1 MSAGIINKMK
11 FVSPVGKDYKKFID
25 YIDREETKAYISI
38 KDFDKY
44 TDYMGNPDK
53 STGVFN
59 NEKDNLDKKDLK
71 KIKEQFL
78 NAQNDSSPLWQ
89 IVYSF
94 DNDFLRENNLL
105 SPEGLLNE
113 AKIREA
119 IRKSVD
125 TIKDKEKMNDS
136 LIWTGAIHYNTDNIH
151 IHVAMAEEISSRPF
165 QSFQNKNGKEFTA
178 RKGKFEKGTL
188 WSAKSTFAN
197 SMIDKTQELTH
208 ITNLMRKEINKSI
221 KEVGIKKDNSIIKQ
235 CENLMDRLPDNMQL
249 WKYNM
254 NAMKEFR
261 PEIDKISKQL
271 METYNPKALEELQ
284 KAIKKEADFRERMYG
299 DTRSGRE
306 FSEGKMRDLYSMIG
320 NGVLKEMRELKKDER
335 YELYRKSKFNSH
347 NRKENKNSSSY
358 MAKAKVS
365 FIRGLKQLSRK
376 TKQEFLTQLK
386 IDREEFMKKLEK
398 EREEQQRTYELERG
412 L

>member
-59 NEKDNLDKKDLK
+59 NTKDNLDKRDLK

-197 SMIDKTQELTH
+197 SMIDRTQELTH
-208 ITNLMRKEINKSI
+208 ITNLMRMEINKSI
-221 KEVGIKKDNSIIKQ
+221 KEAGIKKDNSIFKQ

-261 PEIDKISKQL
+261 PEIDK
-271 METYNPKALEELQ
+271 
-284 KAIKKEADFRERMYG
+284 KEADFRERMYG
-299 DTRSGRE
+299 DTRSGRD

-347 NRKENKNSSSY
+347 DRKENKNSSSY
-358 MAKAKVS
+358 LAKAKVS
-365 FIRGLKQLSRK
+365 FIRGLKQLGRK

-386 IDREEFMKKLEK
+386 IDREEFMKELEK